1 MKSQLLP
8 KTVDTFCAYRLGD
21 NLAHLHFLRALAK
34 QHPEILFTHAC
45 HLCYMDQLSEVVW
58 DLPNL
63 RLIPLEYKPAESVD
77 VWKNAAGF
85 WESHLLKNNYGRFYC
100 AFFHHLAELFGLESP
115 LKEPG
120 DLLFDY
126 PAIRKEQKLCDPFD
140 VLVINSRPLSNQWS
154 RYSEPEM
161 TSLISCLARKL
172 SVITTQPSRL
182 GVPCAADKHLTV
194 TSIGTLS
201 LSCKYIVGA
210 STGPSWPTFNIWN
223 KETVK
228 RRVILLDNED
238 VNIAPNTVCC
248 KTVGDAKKMLE
259 LEGVI

>member
-1 MKSQLLP
+1 
-8 KTVDTFCAYRLGD
+8 
-21 NLAHLHFLRALAK
+21 
-34 QHPEILFTHAC
+34 
-45 HLCYMDQLSEVVW
+45 
-58 DLPNL
+58 
-63 RLIPLEYKPAESVD
+63 
-77 VWKNAAGF
+77 
-85 WESHLLKNNYGRFYC
+85 
-100 AFFHHLAELFGLESP
+100 
-115 LKEPG
+115 
-120 DLLFDY
+120 
-126 PAIRKEQKLCDPFD
+126 
-140 VLVINSRPLSNQWS
+140 
-154 RYSEPEM
+154 
-161 TSLISCLARKL
+161 
-172 SVITTQPSRL
+172 
-182 GVPCAADKHLTV
+182 VPCAADKHLTV